1 MARVQILSKEEQK
14 IFSTPPKFNSVQ
26 KEYYFKLPKALQ
38 EFSTTLRDS
47 NNRTYFSLLY
57 GYYKANSIF
66 YPIENFHNND
76 IIYIL
81 DQLYIEIDLST
92 FKLPTSNISR
102 YKQIIKQ
109 YFAVNSYTNTI
120 KEALLK
126 EATTLA
132 SNFTHRKKVFYA
144 LVDLSKKLK
153 IEVPS
158 YSELSRIISLAINS
172 QKQDILD
179 KLKFFIQEEKLNVLD
194 EFLQKDTS
202 TKNRWHLAQYKKLEH
217 ATNKKKIVGS
227 LTKFNIIKS
236 KFKVTQSIIEE
247 IKLTPKIA
255 EYHAR
260 WIEKSQVFQVK
271 RKKDIESNFLLLSFV
286 YYQYLIRNDNLIDRF
301 ISTVQTAKN
310 SSLRAQKEY
319 SFELEPQKNRVMQS
333 LEDANLSTLNDIES
347 VIKDAT
353 LSAVKKIVAIEIL
366 VEKKTQTL
374 KDILNEKKVFDSVI
388 DNKYDFI
395 ESKSVSLQGKFSG
408 VLKAI
413 EFDEKSSNKYIIKAI
428 NYFKHTSNITFKAPP
443 DFLDD
448 EEKSAVFESG
458 KFRVSLYK
466 ILLFFHVS
474 DAIKNG
480 TLNLKY
486 SYRYKNFDDY
496 MISKEEFKKD
506 KDLLLKK
513 HDMEHMKDFD
523 TFIETVKTKVE
534 QSYKVTNENIN
545 KGFNTYFTATDDSFI
560 LKTPKLEKCEEE
572 EKNTLA
578 KYFPHDEYLSIIDLL
593 NSIDQQT
600 NFLSSFQHYN
610 HTDRKER
617 HNLLLAAILG
627 YGCNLSLSKM
637 GKISKGINE
646 NQLDN
651 TKIWYFSEENTQ
663 EANDKIVTYMN
674 KLEIVKYMRHN
685 IDENHTSSDGQKYSL
700 APNIDSTNAGHS
712 NKYFGAKKGV
722 VVYTF
727 IDESHRLFHSQV
739 INVSER
745 ESGYVI
751 DGLLHNE
758 TVKSDLHSGDTHAY
772 TEIIFGL
779 TDMLG
784 FNFGPRIKN
793 FKDQQL
799 YGFNT
804 PKYYHNLGYKLTP
817 KRKIN
822 MKKIKDNW
830 DDILRLA
837 ITIKERKTTA
847 TQILKR
853 LTSYSRQH
861 KLYGALKE
869 YGKIIKTDFLLNYID
884 DVKLRQR
891 IEKQLNKVEASNRFS
906 KAVFFGNNQ
915 EYTVSTVE
923 EQNIA
928 NNSKRLIQNAIILW
942 NYLYITKKLQLAR
955 TQVEK
960 EDILKALKNSSI
972 VYYSFLNF
980 FGTYDFTS
988 YSKRVY
994 NLIAIDEEKEF
1005 LQPMSL
1011 GN

>member
-1 MARVQILSKEEQK
+1 MARVQILSKEEQTK
-14 IFSTPPKFNSVQ
+14 FSLPIKFNQ
-26 KEYYFKLPKALQ
+26 AQREYYFKLPDKLKK
-38 EFSTTLRDS
+38 FVGTLRDS
-47 NNRTYFSLLY
+47 NNKIYFHLLF
-57 GYYKANSIF
+57 GYFKADSIF
-66 YPIENFHNND
+66 YTKEHFYND
-76 IIYIL
+76 DIVYL
-81 DQLYIEIDLST
+81 EDTLCLNATGDSLR
-92 FKLPTSNISR
+92 LPTSTIHR
-102 YKQIIKQ
+102 YKQIIREH
-109 YFAVNSYTNTI
+109 FLVMNYTDEI
-120 KEALLK
+120 EKALLN

-132 SNFTHRKKVFYA
+132 SNFTNRKKIFYE
-144 LVDLSKKLK
+144 LVALSKKLK

-158 YSELSRIISLAINS
+158 YTELSKIISKAIKS

-179 KLKFFIQEEKLNVLD
+179 KLSPFIKDERLNVLD
-194 EFLQKDTS
+194 EFLQKDKES
-202 TKNRWHLAQYKKLEH
+202 KNRWQLSHYKKLDH
-217 ATNKKKIVGS
+217 ATNKKRMLAS
-227 LTKFNIIKS
+227 LAKFNTIKTKFQI
-236 KFKVTQSIIEE
+236 TQSIIQK
-247 IKLTPKIA
+247 IGLTPKIA

-286 YYQYLIRNDNLIDRF
+286 YYQYLIRNDNLVDRF

-310 SSLRAQKEY
+310 SSLRAQKEC

-333 LEDANLSTLNDIES
+333 LEDANLSTLNDIEY
-347 VIKDAT
+347 VIKDNT
-353 LSAVKKIVAIEIL
+353 LSAEKKVTVIEALIT
-366 VEKKTQTL
+366 KKTQAL
-374 KDILNEKKVFDSVI
+374 KEILSQKRVFDSVI

-395 ESKSVSLQGKFSG
+395 ESKSISLQGKFTG

-413 EFDEKSSNKYIIKAI
+413 EFDEKSSNKHIIAAI
-428 NYFKHTSNITFKAPP
+428 NYFKNNSNITNKAPQ

-448 EEKSAVFESG
+448 EEKSAVFESC
-458 KFRVSLYK
+458 KFRISLYK

-486 SYRYKNFDDY
+486 SYRYRNFDDY
-496 MISKEEFKKD
+496 MISNDDFQRD

-523 TFIETVKTKVE
+523 SFLETIKNKVE
-534 QSYKVTNENIN
+534 QSYKITNENIN
-545 KGFNTYFTATDDSFI
+545 KGFNTYFTATENSFI
-560 LKTPKLEKCEEE
+560 VKTPKLEKSEDEQT
-572 EKNTLA
+572 NRLA

-593 NSIDQQT
+593 YSINAQT
-600 NFLSSFQHYN
+600 DFLSSFQHYSS
-610 HTDRKER
+610 TTKKEN
-617 HNLLLAAILG
+617 HNLLIAGILG

-651 TKIWYFSEENTQ
+651 TKVWYFTEENTQ
-663 EANDKIVTYMN
+663 KANDIIITYME
-674 KLEIVKYMRHN
+674 KLEVVKHIRHN
-685 IDENHTSSDGQKYSL
+685 IKENHTSSDGQKYSI
-700 APNIDSTNAGHS
+700 ASGIDSTNAGYS

-722 VVYTF
+722 VAYTF

-779 TDMLG
+779 TDILG

-799 YGFNT
+799 YGFHT
-804 PKYYHNLGYKLTP
+804 PKYYHNLDYKIIP

-822 MKKIKDNW
+822 MQKIKDNW
-830 DDILRLA
+830 EDILRLS
-837 ITIKERKTTA
+837 ITLKERKTTA
-847 TQILKR
+847 TQLLKR
-853 LTSYSRQH
+853 LTSYSKQH
-861 KLYGALKE
+861 RLYGALKE
-869 YGKIIKTDFLLNYID
+869 YGKLIKTDFLLNYID
-884 DVKLRQR
+884 DVVLRQR
-891 IEKQLNKVEASNRFS
+891 IEKQLNKVEASNKFS

-942 NYLYITKKLQLAR
+942 NYLYITKKLQLA
-955 TQVEK
+955 QNQKEK
-960 EDILKALKNSSI
+960 NEILRALKNSSI
-972 VYYSFLNF
+972 IYYNFLNF
-980 FGTYDFTS
+980 YGTYDFRS
-988 YSKRVY
+988 YSKRVC

-1005 LQPMSL
+1005 LESVGPR
-1011 GN
+1011 N

>member
-14 IFSTPPKFNSVQ
+14 IFSTPSKFNFSQ
-26 KEYYFKLPKALQ
+26 KEYYFKLPMVLQ
-38 EFSTTLRDS
+38 EFATTLRDS
-47 NNRTYFSLLY
+47 NNRVYFSLLY
-57 GYYKANSIF
+57 GYYKEGCIF
-66 YPIENFHNND
+66 YAIEDFHNDD
-76 IIYIL
+76 IEYIL
-81 DQLYIEIDLST
+81 DQLQINIDLST
-92 FKLPTSNISR
+92 FKLPTSNITR
-102 YKQIIKQ
+102 YKQMIKQ
-109 YFAVNSYTNTI
+109 HFSVKSYTTKI

-132 SNFTHRKKVFYA
+132 SNFTHRKKIFYA
-144 LVDLSKKLK
+144 LVELAKKLK

-158 YSELSRIISLAINS
+158 YTELSRIISLAINA
-172 QKQDILD
+172 QKQDLLE
-179 KLKFFIQEEKLNVLD
+179 KLQPFCKDDKLNVLD
-194 EFLQKDTS
+194 EFLQKDT
-202 TKNRWHLAQYKKLEH
+202 TFKNRWQLSHYKKLEH
-217 ATNKKKIVGS
+217 ATNKKKMLAS
-227 LTKFNIIKS
+227 LVKFNTIKS
-236 KFKVTQSIIEE
+236 KFHIIQSIIEA
-247 IKLTPKIA
+247 IGLTPKIA
-255 EYHAR
+255 QYHAR

-271 RKKDIESNFLLLSFV
+271 RKKDFESNFLLLSFV

-310 SSLRAQKEY
+310 SSLRAQKEH
-319 SFELEPQKNRVMQS
+319 SFELEPQKNRVIQS
-333 LEDANLSTLNDIES
+333 LEDINLSTLHDIES
-347 VIKDAT
+347 VIKDTT
-353 LSAVKKIVAIEIL
+353 LSAIKKIAAIEEL
-366 VEKKTQTL
+366 VEKKIQTL
-374 KDILNEKKVFDSVI
+374 KDILNEKKVFDTVI

-395 ESKSVSLQGKFSG
+395 ENKSVSLQGKFSG

-413 EFDEKSSNKYIIKAI
+413 EFDEKSSNKHIIEAI
-428 NYFKHTSNITFKAPP
+428 NYFRDISSITNKAPQ

-486 SYRYKNFDDY
+486 SYRYRNFDDY
-496 MISKEEFKKD
+496 LISKEEFKKD
-506 KDLLLKK
+506 KDLLLQK
-513 HDMEHMKDFD
+513 HSMEHMKDFD

-545 KGFNTYFTATDDSFI
+545 KGFNTYFTTTDDSFI
-560 LKTPKLEKCEEE
+560 LKTPKLEKSEEE

-593 NSIDQQT
+593 NSIDKQT
-600 NFLSSFQHYN
+600 DFLSSFQHYN
-610 HTDRKER
+610 HTNRNEKQ
-617 HNLLLAAILG
+617 NLLLAAILG

-663 EANDKIVTYMN
+663 EANDKIVAYMD
-674 KLEIVKYMRHN
+674 KLKIVKYMRHN
-685 IDENHTSSDGQKYSL
+685 IDENHTSSDGQKYSI

-727 IDESHRLFHSQV
+727 IDESHRLFHSRV

-772 TEIIFGL
+772 TEIVFGL
-779 TDMLG
+779 TDILG

-804 PKYYHNLGYKLTP
+804 PKHYYNLGYKLTP

-822 MKKIKDNW
+822 LKKIKENW
-830 DDILRLA
+830 EDILRLS
-837 ITIKERKTTA
+837 ITLKERKTTA
-847 TQILKR
+847 TQLLKR

-861 KLYGALKE
+861 KLYAALKE

-884 DVKLRQR
+884 DVKLRQK
-891 IEKQLNKVEASNRFS
+891 IEKQLNKVESSNKFS

-942 NYLYITKKLQLAR
+942 NYLYITKKLQSAR
-955 TQVEK
+955 VQAEK
-960 EDILKALKNSSI
+960 DDILQALRNSSI
-972 VYYSFLNF
+972 VYYSFVNF

-1005 LQPMSL
+1005 LQPMRL
-1011 GN
+1011 EN

>member
-14 IFSTPPKFNSVQ
+14 IFSSPPKFNFSQ
-26 KEYYFKLPKALQ
+26 KEYYFKLPEALQ
-38 EFSTTLRDS
+38 EFSATLRDS
-47 NNRTYFSLLY
+47 NNRVYFSLLY
-57 GYYKANSIF
+57 GYYRASSIF
-66 YPIENFHNND
+66 YPIEDFHNDD
-76 IIYIL
+76 ILYIL
-81 DQLYIEIDLST
+81 EQLQIKIDLAT
-92 FKLPTSNISR
+92 FKLPASNISR
-102 YKQIIKQ
+102 YKQIIKE
-109 YFAVNSYTNTI
+109 YFTVRSYTSNI

-126 EATTLA
+126 EATALA
-132 SNFTHRKKVFYA
+132 SNFTHRKKIFYA

-158 YSELSRIISLAINS
+158 YTELSRIISLAINS
-172 QKQDILD
+172 QKQDILER
-179 KLKFFIQEEKLNVLD
+179 LRPFIKDEKLNVLD

-202 TKNRWHLAQYKKLEH
+202 TKNRWYLAQYKKLEH
-217 ATNKKKIVGS
+217 ATNKKKMIDS
-227 LTKFNIIKS
+227 LSKFNTIKS
-236 KFKVTQSIIEE
+236 KFQITQSIIEE
-247 IKLTPKIA
+247 IGLTPKIA

-319 SFELEPQKNRVMQS
+319 SFEMEPQKNRVMQS
-333 LEDANLSTLNDIES
+333 LENTNLSTLNDIES
-347 VIKDAT
+347 VIKDTT
-353 LSAVKKIVAIEIL
+353 LSAVKKVAAIEQL
-366 VEKKTQTL
+366 VEKKIQTL
-374 KDILNEKKVFDSVI
+374 KEILNKKKVFDSVI

-413 EFDEKSSNKYIIKAI
+413 EFDEKSSNKHIIEAI
-428 NYFKHTSNITFKAPP
+428 NYFKTTSNITFKASQN
-443 DFLDD
+443 FLDD
-448 EEKSAVFESG
+448 EEKSAIFESG

-486 SYRYKNFDDY
+486 SYRYRNFDDY
-496 MISKEEFKKD
+496 MISKEEFEKD

-523 TFIETVKTKVE
+523 TFIESIKTKAE
-534 QSYKVTNENIN
+534 QSYKLTNENIK
-545 KGFNTYFTATDDSFI
+545 KGFNTYFTATDNSFI
-560 LKTPKLEKCEEE
+560 LKTPKLGKSEEE
-572 EKNTLA
+572 ETNTLA

-593 NSIDQQT
+593 DAINKQT
-600 NFLSSFQHYN
+600 DFLSSFRHYS
-610 HTDRKER
+610 HTNKKEK
-617 HNLLLAAILG
+617 HNLLLAGILG

-651 TKIWYFSEENTQ
+651 TKVWYFSEENTQ
-663 EANDKIVTYMN
+663 EASDKIVAYMD

-685 IDENHTSSDGQKYSL
+685 IDENYTSSDGQKFSI

-727 IDESHRLFHSQV
+727 IDESHRLFHSRV

-758 TVKSDLHSGDTHAY
+758 TVKSDLHAGDSHAF

-779 TDMLG
+779 TDILG

-799 YGFNT
+799 YGFNS

-822 MKKIKDNW
+822 LKKIKDNW

-853 LTSYSRQH
+853 LTSYSKQH
-861 KLYGALKE
+861 KLYSALKE

-942 NYLYITKKLQLAR
+942 NYLYITKKLQQAK

-960 EDILKALKNSSI
+960 ENILKALKNSSI
-972 VYYSFLNF
+972 IYYFFINF
-980 FGTYDFTS
+980 QGMYDFRS
-988 YSKRVY
+988 YSKHVY

-1005 LQPMSL
+1005 M
-1011 GN
+1011 